1 MNNNVVIAIFE
12 VESEAHQA
20 FNQLKKE
27 SVGAG
32 YSAPEAALI
41 QNRSNTIDVIDSYG
55 YGPVD
60 SGASKG
66 MVIGSLIGILGGPV
80 GVLLGA
86 ATGALA
92 GSFSDDNRAIDTAS
106 VVAVVASK
114 IYDGEIAIAALVQEE
129 EPAFDAV
136 FSDYKTTIVRYDAA
150 DIADDVER
158 LYELGAELTNQV
170 MEEVKADRKAERA
183 DRREEKRAKIKAGL
197 DEYAEATNRTM
208 GDVTPA

>member
-12 VESEAHQA
+12 VESEAYQA
-20 FNQLKKE
+20 FNQLKNANSGE
-27 SVGAG
+27 G

-41 QNRSNTIDVIDSYG
+41 QNKANAIDVLDGYG

-66 MVIGSLIGILGGPV
+66 MVIGSLIGILGGPF

-92 GSFSDDNRAIDTAS
+92 GSVSDDNRAVDTAS
-106 VVAVVASK
+106 VVAVIASK

-136 FSDYKTTIVRYDAA
+136 FTNYKTTIIRYDAA
-150 DIADDVER
+150 DIADDVDR
-158 LYELGAELTNQV
+158 LYEFGAELTNQMV
-170 MEEVKADRKAERA
+170 EEVKADRKTERA
-183 DRREEKRAKIKAGL
+183 EHR
-197 DEYAEATNRTM
+197 
-208 GDVTPA
+208 